1 MLIVD
6 TRDSDSLDKALRKY
20 KKKYDRA
27 GILKQL
33 RRRQAFSKP
42 SVVKRD
48 AIKKAAMTLRY
59 IRENDL

>member
-33 RRRQAFSKP
+33 RKRQAFSKP
-42 SVVKRD
+42 SVVRRD